1 MKNSTSGWRTAT
13 SRVSESGLLRGWR
26 QFRAERPFLSGITKW
41 AGLGVLS
48 ILFYWFVV
56 ETNFLWLTGEMP
68 DTADLANPELAVS
81 SELYTADGK
90 LLSKYYTENRTPV
103 DTIADLPQHLIDALV
118 ATEDARFYEHNGID
132 PRAMA
137 GVAVGMLSGSE
148 RGGGSTITQQ
158 LAKNLFKIRRKQG
171 IARKGLLGYV
181 PYLSK
186 FVIKSKEWVTA
197 LKLER
202 RYSKEEIL
210 LDYLNTVDYGSNA
223 YGIKVAARTFF
234 GKSPDSL
241 SIQESAVLVG
251 LQKATTTYNPHL
263 NPDRSKER
271 RNVVLRQMAKYGYLT
286 SAEADSIAALP
297 LVTTDARL
305 VQEQLN
311 AMGYEGYFKRYV
323 SEYLT
328 KWANDNEER
337 LDLYT
342 DGLKIITTID
352 SRVQAHAE
360 EAVAESMKRLQRTFN
375 SHWGRQN
382 PWIYENGQ
390 EIPAFIDSVA
400 KRTEYFKV
408 LSKRFPNQPDSVWYY
423 LKEVKRPVK
432 VFSWDGEKELEL
444 SAYDSIAYYKR
455 FLQAGMVSMEP
466 ATGQIKAWVGG
477 LDYKYFKYDHVRQA
491 RRQPGSTFKPILYAA
506 AIDGPRNLSPC
517 FTIRDQPFRKEFEEG
532 GEKKIWQPQNADGYF
547 SYSNM
552 SLRQALARSINSVAA
567 QLTDLVTPDTVVHYA
582 KKLGVT
588 SPLDAVPSVGLGS
601 SDVSLYDM
609 VRAYSPFVN
618 GGYRVD
624 PVLVL
629 RVEDR
634 DGNVVVDFSEGTE
647 KPRERVLR
655 EESAFLMRY
664 MLQGGLE
671 GGGTSSRLLWDF
683 KGLRS
688 NERTGVF
695 GAKTGTTSNY
705 SDGWFMAVTHNLVT
719 GVWVGGDDRSIHFRG
734 RGGEGAATA
743 LPIYK
748 AFMERIVA
756 DPTLATYRPKP
767 FPKPEQMGLAV
778 TKDYNCS
785 YSYTPRAAS
794 DSTDFEGGDSTYV
807 EPLNDPILNP
817 DTTGLGN

>member
-1 MKNSTSGWRTAT
+1 MKKSSSGWQAFRA
-13 SRVSESGLLRGWR
+13 RVADWGPVRSWRGFRAQRPFWSGLAKW
-26 QFRAERPFLSGITKW
+26 SGI
-41 AGLGVLS
+41 LVLTG
-48 ILFYWFVV
+48 LFYWFVI

-68 DTADLANPELAVS
+68 DTDDLANPQLAVS

-103 DTIADLPQHLIDALV
+103 DSLGDLPQHLIDALV
-118 ATEDARFYEHNGID
+118 ATEDARFYEHSGID

-137 GVAVGMLSGSE
+137 GVAWGILRGDE

-171 IARKGLLGYV
+171 VARKGLLGYV
-181 PYLSK
+181 PYVSK
-186 FVIKSKEWVTA
+186 FVVKSKEWVTA

-202 RYSKEEIL
+202 QYTKEQIL

-234 GKSPDSL
+234 DKAPDSL
-241 SIQESAVLVG
+241 NVQESAVLVG

-263 NPDRSKER
+263 NPNRSRER
-271 RNVVLRQMAKYGYLT
+271 RNVVLGQMAKYGYLT
-286 SAEADSIAALP
+286 AAEADSVARLP
-297 LVTTDARL
+297 LVTTDPRL

-311 AMGYEGYFKRYV
+311 AMGFEGYFKRYV

-328 KWANDNEER
+328 NWAEKNEER

-352 SRVQAHAE
+352 SRVQQHAE
-360 EAVAESMKRLQRTFN
+360 EALAESMKRLQRSFN

-400 KRTEYFKV
+400 KRTEYYKV
-408 LSKRFPNQPDSVWYY
+408 LTKRFPNQPDSVWYY
-423 LKEVKRPVK
+423 LKNQKRRMR
-432 VFSWDGEKELEL
+432 VFSWEGETEREMT
-444 SAYDSIAYYKR
+444 AYDSIAYYKR
-455 FLQAGMVSMEP
+455 FLQAGMMSMEP

-491 RRQPGSTFKPILYAA
+491 RRQPGSTFKPIVYAA
-506 AIDGPRNLSPC
+506 GIDGPRDLSPC
-517 FTIRDQPFRKEFEEG
+517 FTIRDAPFQKEFEENG
-532 GEKKIWQPQNADGYF
+532 QKKVWRPQNADGRF

-552 SLRQALARSINSVAA
+552 SLRQALARSVNSVAA
-567 QLTDLVTPDTVVHYA
+567 HLTDLVTPDTVVQYA
-582 KKLGVT
+582 KRLGIS
-588 SPLDAVPSVGLGS
+588 SPLAAVPSIGLGS
-601 SDVSLYDM
+601 GDVSLYDM

-624 PVLVL
+624 PTLVL

-634 DGNVVVDFSEGTE
+634 EGNVLVDFSEENT
-647 KPRERVLR
+647 RDRQRVLR

-683 KGLRS
+683 KGLNY
-688 NERTGVF
+688 NERLGAF

-734 RGGEGAATA
+734 RAGEGAATA

-748 AFMERIVA
+748 SFMERVVA
-756 DPTLATYRPKP
+756 DRALALYRPKP
-767 FPKPEQMGLAV
+767 FPKPEQLGLVV
-778 TKDYNCS
+778 TKEYNCS
-785 YSYTPRAAS
+785 YTYTPRAEE
-794 DSTDFEGGDSTYV
+794 DSTAVEGEEEIERPT
-807 EPLNDPILNP
+807 LDPILNP
-817 DTTGLGN
+817 DTSGLGN

>member
-1 MKNSTSGWRTAT
+1 MKTSTSGSPSIR
-13 SRVSESGLLRGWR
+13 SRFLNSGLVRGWR
-26 QFRAERPFLSGITKW
+26 RFRAERPFVSGVTKW
-41 AGLGVLS
+41 SGLALLGL
-48 ILFYWFVV
+48 LFYWFVI
-56 ETNFLWLTGEMP
+56 ETNFLYLTGEMP
-68 DTADLANPELAVS
+68 DTDDLANPELAVS

-103 DTIADLPQHLIDALV
+103 DTITDLPLHLIEALV

-137 GVAVGMLSGSE
+137 GVAVGMLSGGD

-171 IARKGLLGYV
+171 VARKGLLGYV

-186 FVIKSKEWVTA
+186 FVVKSKEWVTA

-202 RYSKEEIL
+202 RYPKDKIL
-210 LDYLNTVDYGSNA
+210 VDYLNTVDYGSNA

-234 GKSPDSL
+234 NKSPDSL
-241 SIQESAVLVG
+241 SVQESAVLVG

-263 NPDRSKER
+263 NPERSKDR
-271 RNVVLRQMAKYGYLT
+271 RNVVLGQMAKYGYLT
-286 SAEADSIAALP
+286 EAEADSIAELP
-297 LVTTDARL
+297 LVTTDPRL

-323 SEYLT
+323 SDFLND
-328 KWANDNEER
+328 WAEKNEER

-352 SRVQAHAE
+352 SRLQTHAE

-375 SHWGRQN
+375 GHWGRQN

-408 LSKRFPNQPDSVWYY
+408 LSKRFPNQPDSVWHY
-423 LKEVKRPVK
+423 LKKEKRPMK
-432 VFSWDGEKELEL
+432 VFSWDGEKSMEMT
-444 SAYDSIAYYKR
+444 AYDSIAYYKR
-455 FLQAGMVSMEP
+455 FLQAGMVSMES

-506 AIDGPRNLSPC
+506 AIDGPRDLSPC
-517 FTIRDQPFRKEFEEG
+517 FTIKDQPFRKEYEED
-532 GEKKIWQPQNADGYF
+532 GEIKVWQPQNADGYF

-567 QLTDLVTPDTVVHYA
+567 QLTDLVTPDTVVQYA

-588 SPLDAVPSVGLGS
+588 SPLAAVPSIGLGS

-609 VRAYSPFVN
+609 VRAYAPFVN

-634 DGNVVVDFSEGTE
+634 EGNVIVDFSENAD
-647 KPRERVLR
+647 KNRERVLR
-655 EESAFLMRY
+655 EESAFLMRF

-748 AFMERIVA
+748 TFMEHVVA
-756 DPTLATYRPKP
+756 DPSLATYRPKP
-767 FPKPEQMGLAV
+767 FPKPEQMRLAV
-778 TKDYNCS
+778 VKEYNCA
-785 YSYTPRAAS
+785 YTYTPRAES
-794 DSTDFEGGDSTYV
+794 DSTSVEGGDSTYV
-807 EPLNDPILNP
+807 PPVYDPILNP